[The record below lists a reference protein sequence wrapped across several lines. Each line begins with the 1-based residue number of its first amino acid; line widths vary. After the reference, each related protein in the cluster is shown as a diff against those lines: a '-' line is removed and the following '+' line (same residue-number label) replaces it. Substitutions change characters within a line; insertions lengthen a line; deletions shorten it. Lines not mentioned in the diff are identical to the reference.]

1 MTAVCLSFVILGR
14 DKLKIL
20 YWDSIGFALWYKRL
34 EFSNLERI
42 VLFDYQGGS
51 LAGTC
56 VNCFLATEQTVFKG
70 TLQVDGYAAYQS
82 NS

>member
-1 MTAVCLSFVILGR
+1 MFVFCNIGR

-34 EFSNLERI
+34 EFSNLDRV
-42 VLFDYQGGS
+42 VLYDYQGGS
-51 LAGTC
+51 LAETC

-70 TLQVDGYAAYQS
+70 TL
-82 NS
+82 